1 MEKKNINVK
10 IEKSVAQGEYANL
23 VLSVFSP
30 SEFIFDFAKLLPGVD
45 EANVHTR
52 IIMTPAHAK
61 MFLKSLQDS
70 MEKFE
75 NTHGPIKAGE
85 ENGKQIGFTKG

>member
-1 MEKKNINVK
+1 MEKKNINIK

-23 VLSVFSP
+23 VLNVFSP
-30 SEFIFDFAKLLPGVD
+30 SEFIFDFAKLLPGID

-52 IIMTPAHAK
+52 IIMTPSHAK
-61 MFLKSLQDS
+61 MFLRSLQDS
-70 MEKFE
+70 IAKYE
-75 NTHGPIKAGE
+75 NTHGQININE